1 MKYFIVEITYR
12 VPWQQMEV
20 EIIEHRKLLDE
31 GIADGWVLAAGPRE
45 PRIGGIAIVKANS
58 MDKLVKF
65 FANGPYIQKG
75 LADYIFTEFK
85 PLKMQPEFIRWQER
99 M

>member
-12 VPWQQMEV
+12 VPWQQMEA
-20 EIIEHRKLLDE
+20 EILEHRKLLDV
-31 GIADGWVLAAGPRE
+31 GIAEGWVLAAGPRE

-58 MDKLVKF
+58 IDELVEF
-65 FANGPYIQKG
+65 FADGPYIQKK
-75 LADYIFTEFK
+75 LADYKFTEFK

>member
-12 VPWQQMEV
+12 VPWQQMEA
-20 EIIEHRKLLDE
+20 EILEHRKLLDE
-31 GIADGWVLAAGPRE
+31 GIAEGWVLEVGPRE

-58 MDKLVKF
+58 IDELVEF
-65 FANGPYIQKG
+65 FANGPYIQKE
-75 LADYIFTEFK
+75 LADYKFTEFK
-85 PLKMQPEFIRWQER
+85 PLKMQPEFIWWQER